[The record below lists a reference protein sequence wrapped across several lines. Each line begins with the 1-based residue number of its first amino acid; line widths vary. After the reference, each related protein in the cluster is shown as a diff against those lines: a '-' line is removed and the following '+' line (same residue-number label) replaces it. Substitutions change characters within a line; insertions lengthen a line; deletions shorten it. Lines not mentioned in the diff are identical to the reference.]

1 MVIFHGQLVDSSH
14 LDSRLSRD
22 QHMRKMLKVWG
33 CKTLFFSRYLE
44 MADAI
49 YNYIINIHQY
59 SLYMIEHDPLPQKK
73 KHILVVIFHGQLFNG
88 AFLWYLPKMIHF
100 HGIFPY
106 HPTII
111 PGTPL
116 KR

>member
-1 MVIFHGQLVDSSH
+1 
-14 LDSRLSRD
+14 
-22 QHMRKMLKVWG
+22 
-33 CKTLFFSRYLE
+33 
-44 MADAI
+44 MANAI

-59 SLYMIEHDPLPQKK
+59 SLYMIEHDPFPQKK

-88 AFLWYLPKMIHF
+88 AFLWSLPKIIQ
-100 HGIFPY
+100 IFMGFSPY